1 LALNASLGERP
12 NRDAGMN
19 CKEAKRVIF
28 LFTDNEMEQDLLVVF
43 RAHLEHC
50 PECAQQINYTRK
62 LLTIVRSRCCREAA
76 PARLR
81 LRILQTMTR
90 RRVVPE

>member
-1 LALNASLGERP
+1 
-12 NRDAGMN
+12 MN
-19 CKEAKRVIF
+19 CREVKQVIF
-28 LFTDNEMEQDLLVVF
+28 LFTDNEMEETLLASF

-90 RRVVPE
+90 RGIVPE